1 MKNLEEY
8 TSRFAADATNTVT
21 NKLFK
26 KGERLYREGS
36 YTLWRDDL
44 NDYYVAYAV
53 DERAST
59 IMSDVR
65 ASVRGGKAPP
75 ADNTVNAKAQVLK
88 ILVTNEARLEFDI
101 ITQEVPA
108 RPCHTPVTPC
118 FLSCSPLSP
127 RRPCGRCAPRG
138 EHISKRFV
146 PHHDCVEPRNRSAPR
161 AHTRQGSGVTARSQ
175 ELICTRLVL
184 ALRSGRSSC
193 RDGNREKKARSQCI
207 QHGSICRPS
216 CDKAHAQI
224 CTHPVYSRYTRRS
237 CPCPP
242 ES

>member
-161 AHTRQGSGVTARSQ
+161 AHTRQSSGVTARSQ
-175 ELICTRLVL
+175 ELICTRSPRPRF
-184 ALRSGRSSC
+184 AQWSKFMSGRKPRKES
-193 RDGNREKKARSQCI
+193 ALTM
-207 QHGSICRPS
+207 H
-216 CDKAHAQI
+216 
-224 CTHPVYSRYTRRS
+224 TTRLNLS
-237 CPCPP
+237 AVL
-242 ES
+242 

>member
-1 MKNLEEY
+1 MSTDGPGAETGSDKDVWAHQVSGLAKHMDETMIDPNWDESEQSEDPGALPAMKNLEEY

-101 ITQEVPA
+101 ITQETVWKMRA
-108 RPCHTPVTPC
+108 TR
-118 FLSCSPLSP
+118 
-127 RRPCGRCAPRG
+127 
-138 EHISKRFV
+138 
-146 PHHDCVEPRNRSAPR
+146 R
-161 AHTRQGSGVTARSQ
+161 AHFEEWSKFMSGRKPRKESALTMHT
-175 ELICTRLVL
+175 TRLNLSAVL
-184 ALRSGRSSC
+184 
-193 RDGNREKKARSQCI
+193 
-207 QHGSICRPS
+207 
-216 CDKAHAQI
+216 
-224 CTHPVYSRYTRRS
+224 
-237 CPCPP
+237 
-242 ES
+242 